1 LATACQQKLG
11 NIPRECDREEEKWIA
26 YPFWRMVGGGERR
39 EEREERREKREERRE
54 KREERR
60 EKREERREKR
70 EERREKREERRD
82 RDRDRD
88 RQAGMYEIGDR
99 AEEGLYVKEAVERS
113 KGRKEKGRGKEG
125 PVTFP
130 I

>member
-1 LATACQQKLG
+1 LADG
-11 NIPRECDREEEKWIA
+11 GRRREE
-26 YPFWRMVGGGERR
+26 RGERR

-70 EERREKREERRD
+70 EERRGRD
-82 RDRDRD
+82 RG